1 MKKADSGSKGG
12 CGCVTV
18 GNQNGAGGTGNLAVL
33 LSGGLGLLAIRRRSR
48 H

>member
-1 MKKADSGSKGG
+1 MGKGGSGSKGG

-18 GNQNGAGGTGNLAVL
+18 GTTDGAGGTGNLALL
-33 LSGGLGLLAIRRRSR
+33 LSGGLGLMAIRRRRR